1 MSENYIFITPGD
13 NLAVRPFEP
22 EIASAYKTAFAG
34 EPWFEKTKCADKL
47 LRCAGGLSPI
57 EIGDLCTRCGETPS
71 QEAYNEN
78 ELTDTWRRVA
88 ANRPAAWYLEL
99 YEGRVAL
106 AGFFWQADAKLL
118 ADEKYPDVPEMS
130 EWLGERFGDE
140 PFVWLD
146 EMFANKVVRQSA
158 NLQRFEG
165 AIDGIRDILGLDR
178 LAYRTI
184 TPQMK
189 RAALR
194 LGVTP
199 LKALSE
205 VPDRRDFIDIVRKT
219 S

>member
-1 MSENYIFITPGD
+1 MTENYIFIPPGE
-13 NLAVRPFEP
+13 NLAVQPFEP
-22 EIASAYKTAFAG
+22 EIACAYKTAFAG
-34 EPWFEKTKCADKL
+34 EPWFEKTKCVGEE
-47 LRCAGGLSPI
+47 LRCAGGFSPS
-57 EIGDLCTRCGETPS
+57 EIGDVCARCGETPY
-71 QEAYNEN
+71 QDAYNEN
-78 ELTDTWRRVA
+78 ELIDTWRRVA
-88 ANRPAAWYLEL
+88 ADRPAAWYIEL

-118 ADEKYPDVPEMS
+118 AEEKYPDVPEMS
-130 EWLGERFGDE
+130 KWLGERFGDE

-158 NLQRFEG
+158 NLQRFGSAIEG
-165 AIDGIRDILGLDR
+165 ICNILDLDR
-178 LAYRTI
+178 VAYRTI

-189 RAALR
+189 RAASK

-205 VPDRRDFIDIVRKT
+205 VPDRRDFIDIVRNP